1 MRLEIELVPT
11 ALWGESLNR
20 LLTGAQWDKIRAPVL
35 ERAAGHCEVCG
46 APTNRL
52 LCHEQWSYNESSAV
66 RTLTGIKAV
75 CGACNS
81 VIHIGR
87 ARKAAAQGQLD
98 IQAVYD
104 HFIKVNGIDWPTAQ
118 QAIREA
124 IQLHDQRGN
133 RIWITDFGPYQR
145 VVNERRAQ
153 FPDGRIPI
161 RKMTPY
167 SRKPG

>member
-20 LLTGAQWDKIRAPVL
+20 LLTGAQWNRIRAPVL
-35 ERAAGHCEVCG
+35 ERAAGRCEVC
-46 APTNRL
+46 ASDTTRL
-52 LCHEQWSYNESSAV
+52 LCHEEWSYNETTAV
-66 RTLTGIKAV
+66 RTLTGIMAV
-75 CGACNS
+75 CGPCNS

-87 ARKAAAQGQLD
+87 ARRVAAQGQLD

-104 HFIKVNGIDWPTAQ
+104 HFMKVNGIDWPTAQ
-118 QAIREA
+118 QAIRDA
-124 IQLHDQRGN
+124 IQLHAERCN
-133 RIWITDFGPYQR
+133 RIWITDFGPYQSL
-145 VVNERRAQ
+145 VDERRAQ

-167 SRKPG
+167 SRKSG